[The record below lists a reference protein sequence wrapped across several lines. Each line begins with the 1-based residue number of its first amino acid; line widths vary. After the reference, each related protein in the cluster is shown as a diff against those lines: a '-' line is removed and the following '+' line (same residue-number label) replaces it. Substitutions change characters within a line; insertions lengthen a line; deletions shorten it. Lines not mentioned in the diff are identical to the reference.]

1 MRNDHF
7 LMELRGVSKSL
18 HGNEILSGL
27 NASIPRNRIIGLV
40 GGNGQGKSTLL
51 KLMAGIWKADEG
63 EIFRYTRRI
72 SYLMPRDIFYNWMR
86 VKDAVSF
93 YSCHYQD
100 FSAEKAWKLIE
111 NAGYD
116 PKSLLRRLSD
126 GQRERLMLTLAV
138 CVESELYLLDEPM
151 AGTDAAFKKDI
162 RRFLME
168 HLPEGASIVMATHL
182 LKDFEQLFDR
192 VLFLDHGKI
201 VQKDTE
207 ELRERWGM
215 SVEQYYREHRFNL
228 PRHIV

>member
-1 MRNDHF
+1 MRKDDI

-18 HGNEILSGL
+18 HGDEILSGL
-27 NASIPRNRIIGLV
+27 NVSIPRNRIIGLV

-72 SYLMPRDIFYNWMR
+72 SNLMPRDIFYNWMR

-151 AGTDAAFKKDI
+151 AGTDVAFKKDI

-192 VLFLDHGKI
+192 VLFLNHGKI